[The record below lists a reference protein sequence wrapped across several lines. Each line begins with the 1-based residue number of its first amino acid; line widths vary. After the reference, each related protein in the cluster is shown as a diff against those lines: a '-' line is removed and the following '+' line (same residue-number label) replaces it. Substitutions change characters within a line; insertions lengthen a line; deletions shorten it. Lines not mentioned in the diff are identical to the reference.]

1 MRKLTISEIQA
12 VELDNLQIIDRICQ
26 EQDLTYYLA
35 YGTLLGAVRNQDFIP
50 WDDDTDIWMPRR
62 DYEAFIAYCEKD
74 LPAPYR
80 IATRENSPGYPYS
93 LARFSNQDYE
103 FVSTKPAEQF
113 SAGIFTDIYPLDEN
127 GSSYPVARQLYR
139 RCKLVNMAYYAYA
152 ATWPQNFL
160 TKSAHQLYKK
170 AVDRIWG
177 ESFAQAVDEKIQRI
191 IFAKTKE
198 GRQKVGVPAWP
209 DGGVHMLEKKHFGE
223 GKYVPFAGSSFR
235 VPADPAPILR
245 EYYGDYEKL
254 PPAADRYPHHDYK
267 IYPK

>member
-74 LPAPYR
+74 LPALYR
-80 IATRENSPGYPYS
+80 IATRENSPGYPYG

-160 TKSAHQLYKK
+160 TKSAHRLYKK

-177 ESFAQAVDEKIQRI
+177 EGFAQAVDEKIQRI
-191 IFAKTKE
+191 IFAKTPADYFCQNKRGPAE
-198 GRQKVGVPAWP
+198 GRRPGLAGRWGPHAGERTLR
-209 DGGVHMLEKKHFGE
+209 GGQVR
-223 GKYVPFAGSSFR
+223 PFCR
-235 VPADPAPILR
+235 VQ
-245 EYYGDYEKL
+245 L
-254 PPAADRYPHHDYK
+254 PRSG
-267 IYPK
+267 